1 MSFQVVEHSL
11 VRDRLARLRHS
22 ETEPEAFRR
31 AVHQLA
37 QLVAAEAMRDL
48 EMREEERQTPLAAT
62 RVEVLARPVVL
73 VPILRA
79 GLGMLQGVLE
89 LVPEA
94 QVGHI
99 GLYRNEETH
108 RPESY
113 YAKLPAGL
121 GDGEVFLLDPMLA
134 TGNSA
139 VAAADQL
146 KAAGA
151 RRIRFLSVIAAPEG
165 VRCFAAKHPDV
176 AVWTAALDEGLTSA
190 AYITPGLGD
199 AGDRYFGT
207 L

>member
-1 MSFQVVEHSL
+1 MSFQVVQHSL
-11 VRDRLARLRHS
+11 VRDRLARLRHC

-48 EMREEERQTPLAAT
+48 EVREEERRTPLAAT

-121 GDGEVFLLDPMLA
+121 GEGEVFLLDPMLA
-134 TGNSA
+134 T
-139 VAAADQL
+139 
-146 KAAGA
+146 GA

-176 AVWTAALDEGLTSA
+176 AVYTAALDEGLTSA

>member
-11 VRDRLARLRHS
+11 VRDRLARLRHC

-121 GDGEVFLLDPMLA
+121 GEGEVFLLDPMLA

-139 VAAADQL
+139 VAAVDQL

-176 AVWTAALDEGLTSA
+176 AVYTAALDEGLTSA

>member
-1 MSFQVVEHSL
+1 MSFQVVQHSL
-11 VRDRLARLRHS
+11 VRDRLARLRHC

-48 EMREEERQTPLAAT
+48 EMREEERRTPLAAT

-121 GDGEVFLLDPMLA
+121 GEGEVFLLDPMLA

-139 VAAADQL
+139 VAAVDQL

-165 VRCFAAKHPDV
+165 VRCFACEMSKMGAFP
-176 AVWTAALDEGLTSA
+176 
-190 AYITPGLGD
+190 Y
-199 AGDRYFGT
+199 
-207 L
+207 